1 MSKFKNR
8 FKGLGGILGGGIG
21 AYLGYMSVPGLL
33 LGAGVGA
40 VTGSIGAGIGGKSGT
55 KGMKKAWDTHIG
67 RKGLIGEG
75 GEMLGLWES
84 GTTVDRKKGLLRALD
99 KDIAGIKTNT
109 DTRNKLGTTRF
120 NAVNQMEQQKTGGIL
135 GSINYNNNLDGDSS
149 RYQKSTQAIQNSI
162 NKANIN
168 YTDTISKNM
177 ERDAQAS
184 DRIFALEARK
194 DQVRSS

>member
-1 MSKFKNR
+1 MVGLTAGATALKYLLGAIGVNQLAGNPTGKAITGSGKIG
-8 FKGLGGILGGGIG
+8 KGLG
-21 AYLGYMSVPGLL
+21 
-33 LGAGVGA
+33 
-40 VTGSIGAGIGGKSGT
+40 KF
-55 KGMKKAWDTHIG
+55 WDTHIG
-67 RKGLIGEG
+67 RKGIIGEG

-84 GTTVDRKKGLLRALD
+84 GTTADRKRGLLNALD
-99 KDIAGIKTNT
+99 KDIANVQSNT
-109 DTRNKLGTTRF
+109 LARNKLGTSRF

-135 GSINYNNNLDGDSS
+135 GSINYNNNLAGDSS

-184 DRIFALEARK
+184 DRILALEARK